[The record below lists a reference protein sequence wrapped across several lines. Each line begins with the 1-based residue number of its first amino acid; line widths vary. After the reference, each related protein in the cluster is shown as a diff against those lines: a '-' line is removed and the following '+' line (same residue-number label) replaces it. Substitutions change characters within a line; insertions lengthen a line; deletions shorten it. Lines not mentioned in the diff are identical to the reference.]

1 MYINTK
7 HLGVALFAPSLV
19 AANSMKTLLSK
30 RDASTYEQNAVCTA
44 DQLLRSYGTV
54 NTGLFGQDLWWQS
67 GNFISA
73 LATFFQLDPDYGSIH
88 NNIFATTLSEAP
100 GYGNYAN
107 FLNNWYDDEGWW
119 GNAFLDVYDYTSD
132 SAYLNQAITIYNDII
147 GGLGTPCGGIW
158 WDKDHTYV
166 AAISNGLY
174 TELAAGLANR
184 AGGGS
189 YLANA
194 EANWNWFFSSGIV
207 GSDNMVR
214 DGLNSDSS
222 CSLNGN
228 VFTYNQGVILG
239 AAAELYKATG
249 NQTYLTTAAALADAS
264 TASGSD
270 VTSSSGILTEGCD
283 KSANC
288 DTTAEMFKGAYI
300 RGLRKL
306 QLVDPESNW
315 LNYITANAQ
324 SLWNNDLSVQNVN
337 GNSECIVGSA
347 WAGPF
352 NGNQANA
359 VTQGAALDALNA
371 ALAATQ

>member
-1 MYINTK
+1 MKYSWINT
-7 HLGVALFAPSLV
+7 
-19 AANSMKTLLSK
+19 
-30 RDASTYEQNAVCTA
+30 
-44 DQLLRSYGTV
+44 
-54 NTGLFGQDLWWQS
+54 
-67 GNFISA
+67 
-73 LATFFQLDPDYGSIH
+73 
-88 NNIFATTLSEAP
+88 
-100 GYGNYAN
+100 
-107 FLNNWYDDEGWW
+107 
-119 GNAFLDVYDYTSD
+119 
-132 SAYLNQAITIYNDII
+132 
-147 GGLGTPCGGIW
+147 
-158 WDKDHTYV
+158 
-166 AAISNGLY
+166 GLY

-194 EANWNWFFSSGIV
+194 EANWNWFFGSGIV
-207 GSDNMVR
+207 GSDNIVR

-249 NQTYLTTAAALADAS
+249 NRDYLTKAAALADAS
-264 TASGSD
+264 TASGSA
-270 VTSSSGILTEGCD
+270 VTSSSGILTESCD
-283 KSANC
+283 KNANC

-315 LNYITANAQ
+315 LSYITANAQ
-324 SLWNNDLSVQNVN
+324 SLWNHDLSVQNVN
-337 GNSECIVGSA
+337 GQSECIVGSA

-352 NGNQANA
+352 NSNQANA

-371 ALAATQ
+371 ALASTQ